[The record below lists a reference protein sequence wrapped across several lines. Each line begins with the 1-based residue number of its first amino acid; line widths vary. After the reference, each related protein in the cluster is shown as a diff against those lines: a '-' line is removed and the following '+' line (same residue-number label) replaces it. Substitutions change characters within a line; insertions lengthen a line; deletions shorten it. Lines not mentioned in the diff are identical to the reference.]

1 MEPDN
6 QTKAPST
13 YRLDGWKEIAKFLDI
28 KDRTARNWER
38 DRDLPVHRFTDSD
51 KSRVWANRDELTI
64 WRAERDSRTQPG
76 TGEVEALQEPAEIP
90 PELVYTSRHKHW
102 AWILI
107 GAVAAAGI
115 GIGSIRLLMPR
126 GPVSGIR
133 VTQNTLAA
141 LGPDG
146 QEIWCH
152 VFPLLLEETAY
163 TAHPEPGVTWALS
176 HPREHG
182 EPQTLFA
189 EAAPHELPHRLL
201 AFDPAGRIAWEF
213 RPDRRVFDL
222 RNREYTPPY
231 SIHRLAVISAK
242 NHTSEKVIVS
252 SLHHWS
258 FPSQVAV
265 LDSATGHLLSEYWHR
280 GHLSHILVTDLD
292 GDGEPEVILGGVN
305 DAPEYATA
313 TLVVF
318 DHRRISGASTG
329 RDGSPQF
336 QGMTPGSEKATVRFP
351 RTPLSQGLEFNR
363 VSDVS
368 EKGGRIVVVV
378 AEGTAEA
385 DPSVIY
391 ELDRALRPINVGLS
405 EAFSDRYFPMRV
417 KDPKLPSPQDLVEQL
432 KRDVAVWWRP

>member
-1 MEPDN
+1 MPQE
-6 QTKAPST
+6 QQHT
-13 YRLDGWKEIAKFLDI
+13 GWDEIASYLGVSV
-28 KDRTARNWER
+28 RTAQLYEGEYG
-38 DRDLPVHRFTDSD
+38 LPIHRLPG
-51 KSRVWANRDELTI
+51 KKGRVWAFSDELNR
-64 WRAERDSRTQPG
+64 WKESGPEAERGRKADRQTG
-76 TGEVEALQEPAEIP
+76 TAQLRKERWL
-90 PELVYTSRHKHW
+90 
-102 AWILI
+102 WI
-107 GAVAAAGI
+107 AAAVTLMI
-115 GIGSIRLLMPR
+115 GIAAIASARRFISR

-133 VTQNTLAA
+133 VVQNTLIT
-141 LGPDG
+141 LGPEG
-146 QEIWCH
+146 REIWRH
-152 VFPLLLEETAY
+152 VFPQLLEESVY

-213 RPDRRVFDL
+213 QPDRRVFDL

-280 GHLSHILVTDLD
+280 GHLSHIVVTDLD

-318 DHRRISGASTG
+318 DHRWISGASTG

-385 DPSVIY
+385 DPTVIY
-391 ELDRALRPINVGLS
+391 ELDRALRPVNVGLS
-405 EAFSDRYFPMRV
+405 ETFSDRYLPMRAQN
-417 KDPKLPSPQDLVEQL
+417 PKLPSPQGLVEQL
-432 KRDVAVWWRP
+432 KRDVEVWWRP